1 MILALILNKREHYS
15 SRFKKTKNFKNDPAT
30 ILKNF
35 LPMKIVACCPYFSYE
50 KKNQPSKN
58 LEKKLHF
65 KNKMVV
71 KTKKILVTGLRKE
84 IKFPAPQKNV
94 HPLDDISSG
103 LY

>member
-1 MILALILNKREHYS
+1 VSTS

-58 LEKKLHF
+58 LKKNYIL
-65 KNKMVV
+65 
-71 KTKKILVTGLRKE
+71 KTKW
-84 IKFPAPQKNV
+84 
-94 HPLDDISSG
+94 
-103 LY
+103 